1 MCADEDIR
9 YLKGVKTPIRDGDT
23 ITILPSGV
31 GTPSQRRE
39 ETIETVTVDREI
51 NIKGEVCP
59 YTFVKSFL
67 ALEEMEVGEVLRVI
81 VDHLPAVENVPRSL
95 KNEGHEIVEVAQI
108 NDTDWAITIRKL
120 TLNEEE

>member
-9 YLKGVKTPIRDGDT
+9 FPV
-23 ITILPSGV
+23 LPSGV
-31 GTPSQRRE
+31 GE
-39 ETIETVTVDREI
+39 ETIETVRVDREI

-67 ALEEMEVGEVLRVI
+67 ALEEMEVGQVLRVI

-95 KNEGHEIVEVAQI
+95 KNEGHEIVEIAQI
-108 NDTDWAITIRKL
+108 NDTDWAITIRKMDL
-120 TLNEEE
+120 DQEE